1 MRILMLSWEY
11 PPHIIGGLG
20 RHVTDLTDALAQIGV
35 EVHILTP
42 HLKESSRYECV
53 LRRAFI
59 SIVSPSRQSP
69 IVCFFR
75 SPRN

>member
-35 EVHILTP
+35 EVHIITP
-42 HLKESSRYECV
+42 QLKEGSRYERTAHGV
-53 LRRAFI
+53 HIHRVAVPLLIA
-59 SIVSPSRQSP
+59 
-69 IVCFFR
+69 CFFR
-75 SPRN
+75 LPRN